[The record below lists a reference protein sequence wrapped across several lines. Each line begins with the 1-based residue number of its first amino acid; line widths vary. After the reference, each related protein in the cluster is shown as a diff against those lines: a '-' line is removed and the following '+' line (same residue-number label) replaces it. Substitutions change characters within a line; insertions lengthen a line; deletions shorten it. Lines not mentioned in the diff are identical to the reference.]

1 MRHYGSPSSS
11 LSLGVLAVLG
21 VAACVA
27 PRALGQASFAAAKT
41 YAAGTTPYGVA
52 LADFNGDGKL
62 DMACVNSGSDN
73 LSFRLGNGDGTFAAR
88 VNIAVGDAPLGVA
101 VGDFNRDG
109 NPDLVVANASDN
121 NISILV
127 GNGSGG
133 FGAPINFAT
142 GNIPYSPT

>member
-1 MRHYGSPSSS
+1 MRYGAPSSS
-11 LSLGVLAVLG
+11 SRRSSALLGVLAAVCL
-21 VAACVA
+21 A
-27 PRALGQASFAAAKT
+27 PGALGQSFAPAHT
-41 YAAGTTPYGVA
+41 YPAGTTPYGVV

-73 LSFRLGNGDGTFAAR
+73 VSIRLGNGDGTFGAR